1 MEGGSIALGRGER
14 KRLLE
19 LYRKET
25 DPLVRLRAHIVL
37 LLADGHAWS
46 LVCAVLFCS
55 TATVGRWKAR
65 FERGGVEA
73 LAGEARGRRSLL
85 ARWAVLLVTWV
96 GTLTPR
102 DFGYCRSRW
111 CCGTLALVLRNTR
124 HVRVSDDTVRRMLR
138 GQGMV
143 WRRPRPVPGPK
154 DPGRAHKLRKIRE
167 LLRDLPP

>member
-111 CCGTLALVLRNTR
+111 CCLTLAVVPWDV
-124 HVRVSDDTVRRMLR
+124 HRVKVGQEAVRRWLHK
-138 GQGMV
+138 QGMV
-143 WRRPRPVPGPK
+143 WRRPRPV
-154 DPGRAHKLRKIRE
+154 
-167 LLRDLPP
+167 